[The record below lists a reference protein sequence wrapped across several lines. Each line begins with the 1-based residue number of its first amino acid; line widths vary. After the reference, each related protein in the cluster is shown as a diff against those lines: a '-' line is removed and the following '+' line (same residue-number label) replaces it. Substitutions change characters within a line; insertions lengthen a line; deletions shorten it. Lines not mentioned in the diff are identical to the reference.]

1 MSRIARLLLYASLSL
16 GLSWTGRAGNQRV
29 QRPALEVGQ
38 RFIYS
43 VSFSHLRVGSAELT
57 LSGRDT
63 LGGHSVWNA
72 ALHISAG
79 FGLFGVDDH
88 MWSWFDPTTFASR
101 RFVQKLREGRYRA
114 DRDFRI
120 NPERRVYSNKGEP
133 DVPSMSLPL
142 DEVSFLYFVR
152 TLKLEPGAV
161 LTFDRY
167 FRPEGNP
174 VTIRVIGRER
184 IEVPAG
190 EFDAIL
196 IEPEFRTGGI
206 FSKNG
211 EARVWLS
218 DDSARTLLQLKSRL
232 SFGSINLYLN
242 RVVNAPKTKTT
253 TPP

>member
-1 MSRIARLLLYASLSL
+1 MCQRLDALRCGSVCSHGQGGDDVSPAARLLVPGSLSL

-101 RFVQKLREGRYRA
+101 RLVRKLGEGRYRP
-114 DRDFRI
+114 DPEFRI

-133 DVPSMSLPL
+133 DVPSVSLPL

-184 IEVPAG
+184 KSTRLNQSPDHLVCRLLLEKKQPP
-190 EFDAIL
+190 L
-196 IEPEFRTGGI
+196 SS
-206 FSKNG
+206 FS
-211 EARVWLS
+211 RMH
-218 DDSARTLLQLKSRL
+218 
-232 SFGSINLYLN
+232 
-242 RVVNAPKTKTT
+242 TT
-253 TPP
+253 HLAE